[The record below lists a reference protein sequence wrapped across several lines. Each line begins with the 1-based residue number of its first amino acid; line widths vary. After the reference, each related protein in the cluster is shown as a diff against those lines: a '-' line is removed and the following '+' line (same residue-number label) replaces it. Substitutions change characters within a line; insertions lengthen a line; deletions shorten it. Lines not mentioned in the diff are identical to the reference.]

1 MPSAHPLYKHGK
13 GKAEE
18 ESPWWEGA
26 EQRAGVIDPNPIDTF
41 IPRRVTPSHPVTRWN
56 SRRWKKDI
64 RRRRYIVW
72 KCGPL
77 NFLNPQ
83 KVRGPWLIIKVRS
96 GGDLNATPSLIW
108 YKMYNSTKCQRQLI
122 FCFRK
127 AYEIAEILC
136 LKKGGIK
143 MPSDFYY
150 AILKLFVNQ
159 ISKTLAVLSILN
171 SN

>member
-64 RRRRYIVW
+64 SRRRYIVW

-108 YKMYNSTKCQRQLI
+108 YKMYNTVVQNVRDNWFFVLEKLMKLQRYCVWKKVVLKCHPTFNMPFWNYLSTKFQKHLM
-122 FCFRK
+122 
-127 AYEIAEILC
+127 LW
-136 LKKGGIK
+136 
-143 MPSDFYY
+143 
-150 AILKLFVNQ
+150 
-159 ISKTLAVLSILN
+159 AV
-171 SN
+171 